1 LVSILIS
8 NLFQEQHMK
17 QSFFKI
23 VLPALLISAGMS
35 GCKKGFLDREPL
47 GRYISSDL
55 ATGSFESQIL
65 GVYTGMRAEGVS
77 GVKFIAVTSI
87 RSDDAEK
94 GSSVS
99 DAVDTENF
107 FDNFNYTKDFW
118 LLNDYWGD
126 HYKLIGLA
134 NNVISDID
142 SARATDQPT
151 LINKGEAK
159 FIRAYAFFN
168 LVRAFGEVPK
178 LNFKVTS
185 AAQANIPKSPVA
197 EIYALIDAD
206 LAEAAAV
213 LPGSWPS
220 TYTGR
225 LTAGAAMALQAKTFL
240 YRQNW
245 ASALT
250 AAKAVMNSGRYNLST
265 PYDRIFTEEGENSS
279 ESIFEIQALYTQ
291 TLNFGVQYATVQ
303 GIRGAGNFD
312 LGWGWNTPTQSLAD
326 AFETGDPR
334 KDATLLYSGRVNTP
348 YGENIPPATAVVPRP
363 YWNKK
368 TYTNPAIRLSTNS
381 RFGQWMNLRI
391 LRYAD
396 VVLMAAEAANEIGG
410 AANTTEALNY
420 LEMVRAR
427 ARGTS
432 TAVLPKIVLT
442 DQAKIRDTIRHER
455 RVELGMEH
463 DRFFDLVRWGIAR
476 QTFVAQGKNYQER
489 NRYLPIP
496 QPEIDK
502 SAGVL
507 KQNPEY

>member
-1 LVSILIS
+1 
-8 NLFQEQHMK
+8 MK
-17 QSFFKI
+17 QSFYKFI
-23 VLPALLISAGMS
+23 LPAIILAGGVA
-35 GCKKGFLDREPL
+35 GCKKNFLDREPL
-47 GRYISSDL
+47 GRYTTTDL
-55 ATGSFESQIL
+55 SAGSFDSQIF

-77 GVKFIAVTSI
+77 GVKFIAVMSI

-94 GSSVS
+94 GSSVT

-118 LLNDYWGD
+118 LLNDFWGD

-134 NNVISDID
+134 NNVIADID
-142 SARATDQPT
+142 STGATDQPT
-151 LINKGEAK
+151 LVNRGEAK
-159 FIRAYAFFN
+159 FMRAYAFFN

-178 LNFKVTS
+178 LNFKVKT

-197 EIYALIDAD
+197 EIYAQIDAD

-213 LPGSWPS
+213 LPAAWPS
-220 TYTGR
+220 LYSGR
-225 LTAGAAMALQAKTFL
+225 LTSGAAISLQAKTFL

-250 AAKAVMNSGRYNLST
+250 AAKAVINSGRYNLST
-265 PYDRIFTEEGENSS
+265 PYDRIFTEDGENSA

-291 TLNFGVQYATVQ
+291 TIDQGIQYATINGV
-303 GIRGAGNFD
+303 RGAGNFD

-326 AFETGDPR
+326 AFEVGDPR

-348 YGENIPPATAVVPRP
+348 YGENIPAATATVPRP

-381 RFGQWMNLRI
+381 RFGRWLNLRI
-391 LRYAD
+391 LRYSD
-396 VVLMAAEAANEIGG
+396 VVLMAAEAANEVGG
-410 AANTTEALNY
+410 AANTTDALNY
-420 LEMVRAR
+420 VEMVRAR

-432 TAVLPKIVLT
+432 TTVLPKIVLT
-442 DQAKIRDTIRHER
+442 DQARIRDTIRHER
-455 RVELGMEH
+455 RVELGMENE
-463 DRFFDLVRWGIAR
+463 RFFDLVRWGIAR
-476 QTFVAQGKNYQER
+476 QTFLAAGKNYQER

-507 KQNPEY
+507 KQNADY